1 MRNCT
6 IVVRLIMLAATLMLA
21 LIAVGALAVGALL
34 QSDQRLHAGH
44 TRYTLPL
51 VDLGAVLSEVQHAR
65 GLLAAGLLKQSR
77 NVPFLQSRN
86 VPFVAVWGRWWKAI
100 ARKGCWR

>member
-6 IVVRLIMLAATLMLA
+6 IVVRLVLLAATLMLT
-21 LIAVGALAVGALL
+21 LVAVGTLAVGALL

-51 VDLGAVLSEVQHAR
+51 VDLGALLSEVQHAR
-65 GLLAAGLLKQSR
+65 GLLAAGLGSE
-77 NVPFLQSRN
+77 NSS
-86 VPFVAVWGRWWKAI
+86 VADSYYQQI
-100 ARKGCWR
+100 